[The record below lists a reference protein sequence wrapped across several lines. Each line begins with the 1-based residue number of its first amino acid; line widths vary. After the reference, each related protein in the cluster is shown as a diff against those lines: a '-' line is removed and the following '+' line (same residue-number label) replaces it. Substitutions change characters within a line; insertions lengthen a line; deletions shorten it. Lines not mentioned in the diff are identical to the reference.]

1 MASIYFHQYIFMKT
15 FIQHKIIGFFWFWR
29 KHLQYSSKDTRKT
42 IRYDIYITGCYMT
55 PQCTSSG
62 ILWHSRKDFFPS
74 LSLPLCHVEGSLFS
88 IFTSGKNNFF
98 YYASI
103 TLVSMCLSSQS
114 IKHVFVLK
122 IPQLIRV
129 PFMRLFTETSTFIGN
144 KGMAQNVAIKAY
156 KLETQMK
163 QPTSIEV
170 LPTLKPWRHFLRLQM
185 ARVQVIYGTKD
196 NSLDKETNGYKQ
208 LFFPTKTIG

>member
-1 MASIYFHQYIFMKT
+1 
-15 FIQHKIIGFFWFWR
+15 
-29 KHLQYSSKDTRKT
+29 
-42 IRYDIYITGCYMT
+42 
-55 PQCTSSG
+55 
-62 ILWHSRKDFFPS
+62 
-74 LSLPLCHVEGSLFS
+74 
-88 IFTSGKNNFF
+88 
-98 YYASI
+98 
-103 TLVSMCLSSQS
+103 
-114 IKHVFVLK
+114 
-122 IPQLIRV
+122 
-129 PFMRLFTETSTFIGN
+129 MRLFTETSTFIGN

-170 LPTLKPWRHFLRLQM
+170 LPTLKPWRHFRRLQM